1 MADGW
6 KVVRG
11 RAAGRDWWARVGRS
25 AGGQPDPLL
34 TVGQYNP
41 ATLAQYNPTLLSS
54 PFHYSLHCSEYQDAA
69 RDRGRG
75 HHKLKNGFK
84 DTVKVQGNTHT

>member
-1 MADGW
+1 M
-6 KVVRG
+6 VRG

-54 PFHYSLHCSEYQDAA
+54 PPISAFIVQSIRMQPG
-69 RDRGRG
+69 DRGRG

-84 DTVKVQGNTHT
+84 DTVKVQGTTHT